1 MSDDFLPPPPPGA
14 TPAEPSIADSPN
26 DPTPKVVLRPAG
38 WFVPRWW
45 RRNAWWR
52 ALLVVSALVASSILY
67 LGVTLFQVWN
77 TGRSDHSSP
86 VDAIVVMG
94 AAQYDGRPSPQLQA
108 RLDHVV
114 ELWNECLAPLVI
126 VTGGNRPGDR
136 FTEAESSRRYLV
148 DKGVPDAAILSEDTG
163 RSSWQSIKA
172 VVEISRSRG
181 IGRLILVSDP
191 FHSLRIKLMVE
202 ELGLRATTSSTGT
215 SPVRGSQALLRHLEE
230 AAGVALGR
238 IIGFEQVEFLSG

>member
-1 MSDDFLPPPPPGA
+1 MTDRSFDPMRDTPPGGTLIA
-14 TPAEPSIADSPN
+14 TARRRF
-26 DPTPKVVLRPAG
+26 LRAP
-38 WFVPRWW
+38 VWW
-45 RRNAWWR
+45 RRGGWR
-52 ALLVVSALVASSILY
+52 RFIGIVTVVSLLA
-67 LGVTLFQVWN
+67 VTYYAVSLFQVWS
-77 TGRSDHSSP
+77 TGRNQSVSP
-86 VDAIVVMG
+86 ADAIVVMG

-108 RLDHVV
+108 RLDHALA
-114 ELWNECLAPLVI
+114 LWEFGVAPTVI
-126 VTGGNRPGDR
+126 VTGGNQPGDR

-215 SPVRGSQALLRHLEE
+215 SPVRGSQALMRHLEE

-238 IIGFEQVEFLSG
+238 IIGFEQVEFLTG